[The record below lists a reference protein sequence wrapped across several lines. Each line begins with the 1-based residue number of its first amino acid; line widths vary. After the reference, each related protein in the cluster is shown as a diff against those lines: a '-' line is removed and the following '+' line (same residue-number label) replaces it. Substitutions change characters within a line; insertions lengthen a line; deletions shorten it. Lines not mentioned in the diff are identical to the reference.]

1 MSEISKPW
9 DWKSGKSDIWLQPSE
24 ESYYLAVRWKNAEYK
39 ALLDF
44 GCGLGRHSIFFAKK
58 GFDVTAFDLSEDGAE
73 HLRKW
78 ATREKLNVDVSVAD
92 MLKLPYKD
100 DSFDCLF
107 AYLVISH
114 TDTKHIKC
122 IIEQIKRV
130 LKPGGEFYLTLC
142 SKETWSFTDAGF
154 PKIDENTVIKTD
166 DGPEKDIPHFYVDLD
181 DVFDLFCDFEIIRI
195 RHIDDCYFE
204 GKKQN
209 SKHYFVLGRSGKVTL
224 SEEQKL

>member
-1 MSEISKPW
+1 MSDISKPW
-9 DWKSGKSDIWLQPSE
+9 DWNRGKSDTWLHPSE
-24 ESYYLAVRWKNAEYK
+24 ECYYLAERWKNAGHK

-58 GFDVTAFDLSEDGAE
+58 GFEVTAFDLSEDGAE
-73 HLRKW
+73 HLRLW
-78 ATREKLNVDVSVAD
+78 AEREKLIIDVSVAD
-92 MLKLPYKD
+92 MLQLPYED
-100 DSFDCLF
+100 NSFDCLF
-107 AYLVISH
+107 ALFVVSH
-114 TDTKHIKC
+114 TDSKHMKY

-142 SKETWSFTDAGF
+142 SKETWSFADAGF

-181 DVFDLFCDFEIIRI
+181 DVFRLFTDFEIIRI
-195 RHIDDCYFE
+195 RHIDDCYIE

-209 SKHYFVLGRSGKVTL
+209 SKHYFVLGRSGKAHI
-224 SEEQKL
+224 SEEQKP